1 MGGSVC
7 TAHSGRRVGTRDLAE
22 PRRKTESVIMSAKF
36 TPLQAGEQLLQT
48 IPANL
53 WDVFCISFQIKFT
66 YGRKTRTKTPPASAN
81 RQPCKPSPELPPLC
95 LGSHM
100 SRKVL
105 QVGCS

>member
-1 MGGSVC
+1 M
-7 TAHSGRRVGTRDLAE
+7 GTRDLAE

-66 YGRKTRTKTPPASAN
+66 YGRKTRTKTPQRLLTASLANPARSCRPSA
-81 RQPCKPSPELPPLC
+81 L
-95 LGSHM
+95 
-100 SRKVL
+100 VAT
-105 QVGCS
+105 